1 MFFFL
6 LIDQEHHSPSPL
18 HLLSSSY
25 GLCSCHPGLFI
36 VATNICHHLL
46 DLDGCDLACH
56 CGLFIVAI
64 NNYPLSFS

>member
-1 MFFFL
+1 MAFFFL

-18 HLLSSSY
+18 HRLMGFVLVI
-25 GLCSCHPGLFI
+25 I
-36 VATNICHHLL
+36 VAMNICHHLL
-46 DLDGCDLACH
+46 DLDGCDLARH